1 MPKTV
6 SPLASQSSVKGK
18 ANIEYFLGHTLVHFG
33 FVVLANCC
41 VIGSAHTALGRKE
54 MYGITQSTCPLKVSY
69 TLLLVLQF
77 ISYTLPLAAHVFLF
91 ARWLGVSCLP
101 NTRHPLEHATDRLT
115 ARPPARCMTDRG
127 LIVYLIIGRVARYIS
142 LLSAC
147 RMEIR
152 FVKVDKCN
160 VCHISNAT
168 LSYFSTIAV
177 QC

>member
-18 ANIEYFLGHTLVHFG
+18 ANIEYFLGHTLVRFG

-54 MYGITQSTCPLKVSY
+54 MYGALVTYFITQSTCPLKVSY

-91 ARWLGVSCLP
+91 ARWLGGSCLP
-101 NTRHPLEHATDRLT
+101 NTRLPLEHATDRPPSRSLHD
-115 ARPPARCMTDRG
+115 RPRINCLSDHRPSSQIHF
-127 LIVYLIIGRVARYIS
+127 IV
-142 LLSAC
+142 
-147 RMEIR
+147 
-152 FVKVDKCN
+152 
-160 VCHISNAT
+160 VCLQDGDQI
-168 LSYFSTIAV
+168 
-177 QC
+177 CEGG